1 MRILLVEDDEM
12 IGSALRTALEDAAY
26 AVEWV
31 TDGAAAQGALAGA
44 DIHALLLYLGLPD
57 RDGFDVLAC
66 IREAG
71 NAVPV
76 IVITAR
82 DEVEAR
88 VRGLDLG
95 ADDYVVKP
103 FALKELLARLRA
115 VVRRQAGRAST
126 VLSNGD
132 VSLDPA
138 SHEAS
143 RGNVACRLGTREFA
157 VLHALLLT
165 PGAIFSRQQLE
176 HHVYGPGDEVH
187 SNAIEFLIHGL
198 RQKLGADAIRNVR
211 GAGWMVER
219 G

>member
-44 DIHALLLYLGLPD
+44 DIHALLLDLGLPD

-138 SHEAS
+138 SHVS
-143 RGNVACRLGTREFA
+143 GTR
-157 VLHALLLT
+157 
-165 PGAIFSRQQLE
+165 SRCC
-176 HHVYGPGDEVH
+176 
-187 SNAIEFLIHGL
+187 GL
-198 RQKLGADAIRNVR
+198 RRRDRRR
-211 GAGWMVER
+211 GARAAG